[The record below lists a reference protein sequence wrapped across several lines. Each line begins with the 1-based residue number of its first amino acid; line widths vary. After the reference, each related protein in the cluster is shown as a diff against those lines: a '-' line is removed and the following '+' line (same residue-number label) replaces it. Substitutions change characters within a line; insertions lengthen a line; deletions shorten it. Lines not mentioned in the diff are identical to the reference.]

1 MEVLGHFIMY
11 IKKALLVILLLCGS
25 GYSQVAIIANKSVK
39 LDKIEQAELLDY
51 YSRDL
56 KFWDNGDPIII
67 FDLKVKNEVRD
78 IFYDFLGKSSSRM
91 KSIWMKKM
99 LLGEGDPPEPLDS
112 EEDMLLKIIETPGS
126 IGFINAELV
135 TDEVKLLKIINNE
148 D

>member
-1 MEVLGHFIMY
+1 MY
-11 IKKALLVILLLCGS
+11 IKKTLLVILLLCGS

-39 LDKIEQAELLDY
+39 LEKIEQAELLDY

-56 KFWDNGDPIII
+56 KFWDNGDPIVI

-78 IFYDFLGKSSSRM
+78 IFYNFLGKSSSRM

-112 EEDMLLKIIETPGS
+112 EKVMLSKIIETPGS

-135 TDEVKLLKIINNE
+135 NDEVKLLRIITDE

>member
-1 MEVLGHFIMY
+1 MY
-11 IKKALLVILLLCGS
+11 IKKVLFVILLLCGS

-67 FDLKVKNEVRD
+67 FDLKVKNEIRD
-78 IFYDFLGKSSSRM
+78 IFYKYLGKSSSRM

-112 EEDMLLKIIETPGS
+112 EEDMLEKIIETPGS

-135 TDEVKLLKIINNE
+135 TDEVKLLRIINDE

>member
-1 MEVLGHFIMY
+1 MY
-11 IKKALLVILLLCGS
+11 IKKTLLVILLLCGS

-56 KFWDNGDPIII
+56 KFWDNGDPIVI
-67 FDLKVKNEVRD
+67 FDLKVKNKVRD
-78 IFYDFLGKSSSRM
+78 IFYNFLGKSSSRM

-112 EEDMLLKIIETPGS
+112 EKDMLSKIIETPGS
-126 IGFINAELV
+126 IGFINADLV
-135 TDEVKLLKIINNE
+135 TDEVKLLRIINNE

>member
-1 MEVLGHFIMY
+1 M
-11 IKKALLVILLLCGS
+11 VILLVCGS

-67 FDLKVKNEVRD
+67 FDLKVKNDIRD
-78 IFYDFLGKSSSRM
+78 IFYKYLGKSSSRM
-91 KSIWMKKM
+91 KSVWMKKM

-112 EEDMLLKIIETPGS
+112 EEDMLEKIIETPGS
-126 IGFINAELV
+126 IGFLNAELV
-135 TDEVKLLKIINNE
+135 TDEVKLLRIINDE

>member
-1 MEVLGHFIMY
+1 MY
-11 IKKALLVILLLCGS
+11 IKKVLLVILLLCGS

-51 YSRDL
+51 YSREL

-67 FDLKVKNEVRD
+67 FDLKVKNEIRD
-78 IFYDFLGKSSSRM
+78 IFYKYLGKSSSRM

-112 EEDMLLKIIETPGS
+112 EEDMLEKIIETPGS

-135 TDEVKLLKIINNE
+135 TDEVKLLRIINDE

>member
-1 MEVLGHFIMY
+1 MY
-11 IKKALLVILLLCGS
+11 IKKVLLVILLLCGS

-67 FDLKVKNEVRD
+67 FDLKVKNEIRD
-78 IFYDFLGKSSSRM
+78 IFYKYLGKSSSRM

-112 EEDMLLKIIETPGS
+112 EEDMLEKIIETPGS

-135 TDEVKLLKIINNE
+135 TDEVKLLRIINDE